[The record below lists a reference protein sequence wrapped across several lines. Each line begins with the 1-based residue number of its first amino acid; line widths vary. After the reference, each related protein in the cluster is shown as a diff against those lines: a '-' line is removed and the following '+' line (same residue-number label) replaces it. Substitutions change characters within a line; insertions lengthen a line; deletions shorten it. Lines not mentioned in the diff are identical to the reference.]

1 MVAVLLV
8 ADLLIEF
15 AESVEEWSKQK
26 SRVFDHASLYGLVRQ
41 LGLVCRLWGGGECAC
56 FGGGV
61 MGVMCVMGVRGE
73 GGDDKA
79 DKRQKRGWEE
89 SRLHCFPLVNVDV
102 TSIILTANT
111 SKHTCRLRVC
121 FK

>member
-41 LGLVCRLWGGGECAC
+41 LGLCEATNIIFPIDDINLVPSHFVYYTHIHVHVHIHVCA
-56 FGGGV
+56 
-61 MGVMCVMGVRGE
+61 
-73 GGDDKA
+73 
-79 DKRQKRGWEE
+79 
-89 SRLHCFPLVNVDV
+89 
-102 TSIILTANT
+102 
-111 SKHTCRLRVC
+111 HT
-121 FK
+121 